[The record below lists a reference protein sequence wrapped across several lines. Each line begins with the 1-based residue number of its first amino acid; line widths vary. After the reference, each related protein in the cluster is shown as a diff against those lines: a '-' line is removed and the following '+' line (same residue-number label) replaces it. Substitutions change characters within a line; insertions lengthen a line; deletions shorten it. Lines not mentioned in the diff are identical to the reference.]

1 MPHIQNGASLIIE
14 VLLGL
19 FLLAFVLRFLF
30 QLLRVD
36 FRNPISQMIVKV
48 TNPVLTPLRRFIP
61 GFWGIDMSSVVVMLV
76 LGAIKFYAIAVVS
89 GFQINL
95 VQAFFFG
102 IGETLKVIC
111 WVLLIS
117 ILASAVISWVAP
129 QSHNPAVQIVN
140 GISRTLLAP
149 FRRIIPS
156 FGGIDISPIFAI
168 LAIQLMLTTGIP
180 LLMQGLAQ
188 LGLI

>member
-14 VLLGL
+14 VLVGL

-48 TNPVLTPLRRFIP
+48 TDPALKPLRRFIP
-61 GFWGIDMSSVVVMLV
+61 GLWGIDMSSVLMILII
-76 LGAIKFYAIAVVS
+76 GTIKFYAIT
-89 GFQINL
+89 L
-95 VQAFFFG
+95 VGGIQVTPLQALFYG
-102 IGETLKVIC
+102 IAETLETIC

-117 ILASAVISWVAP
+117 IFASVIISWVAP
-129 QSHNPAVQIVN
+129 QSYNPAVQIVT

-149 FRRIIPS
+149 FRRFIPS

-168 LAIQLMLTTGIP
+168 LAIQLVLTTGIP
-180 LLMQGLAQ
+180 LLMQGFRQ